1 MRRKIAKT
9 LKYTWGIAI
18 GGASGA
24 ALPYMQS
31 LLATGDISHIDLH
44 KVGQTAMW
52 GAILALLT
60 HFAKSPVAD
69 KEPTPPPAQPVPPP
83 YKNAPA
89 NLMEM
94 K

>member
-1 MRRKIAKT
+1 MKRKLAKT
-9 LKYTWGIAI
+9 LKYTWGLAA

-24 ALPYMQS
+24 VIPYMQS
-31 LLATGDISHIDLH
+31 LMATGDFSHIDLH
-44 KVGQTAMW
+44 KVAQTAMY
-52 GAILALLT
+52 GAILAVVMHYSRKPT
-60 HFAKSPVAD
+60 DPKPEPP
-69 KEPTPPPAQPVPPP
+69 KET